1 MAKHK
6 MVSLERTP
14 SERKDGSLLEE
25 VADKESF
32 FPLSLHISDPEVK
45 KLSLEG
51 FKVGEEHELNA
62 KVKVRSVTV
71 DEREGSPRNQNIEL
85 VLMEGEVN
93 SEHPDDKAEKLFG
106 GKKDKT
112 LLGT

>member
-6 MVSLERTP
+6 MVSLERTA
-14 SERKDGSLLEE
+14 SERKDGNLLAETVDE
-25 VADKESF
+25 ESF
-32 FPLSLHISDPEVK
+32 FPLSLYINDPEVK
-45 KLSLEG
+45 KLGLEN

-62 KVKVRSVTV
+62 KVKVRSVSVNESDTAPLNTTV
-71 DEREGSPRNQNIEL
+71 EL

-93 SEHPDDKAEKLFG
+93 SEHPDGKAEILFG